1 MLLSCLIFFL
11 FCSTQLKAQLTIGI
25 KGGYSNAWE
34 DYGDVNL
41 PDDAE
46 IDVKGFYI
54 SLLSYY
60 KINKH
65 LAIGLEPGYVQRG
78 AACRPGWEPVFAG
91 DTKFVLNYLELPVM
105 IRGNFSLLKE
115 KIEIFGKIGY
125 GASMLQK
132 GTEVV
137 TSFAPINPSTIE
149 TEIDFEGKFSAL
161 NKYDHGAYAG
171 FGFGFNL
178 GKNQLFVE
186 ANYYHASIDFDDN
199 NTSLNRS
206 LQFGVGFT
214 RFINL

>member
-1 MLLSCLIFFL
+1 MLCLFY
-11 FCSTQLKAQLTIGI
+11 SSQLEAQLSIGI

-34 DYGDVNL
+34 EYGDVNL

-46 IDVKGFYI
+46 IDVNGFFI

-78 AACRPGWEPVFAG
+78 AACRPGWEPVFEG

-105 IRGNFSLLKE
+105 IRGNISLFKE
-115 KIEIFGKIGY
+115 KMEVFGKIGY
-125 GASMLQK
+125 GVSMLQK

-137 TSFAPINPSTIE
+137 TSFDSDDPPVSTK
-149 TEIDFEGKFSAL
+149 IDFEGRFSAL
-161 NKYDHGAYAG
+161 NKYDHGAYG
-171 FGFGFNL
+171 GLGFGFNL

-214 RFINL
+214 RFFNL